1 MKKITFLFLSLAA
14 FSVFAQDVLTSTT
27 DEFFDGSTWTINS
40 KTEYTYDTKGNVV
53 IEKYLSDNNADG
65 NLDVLET
72 TTYTYNTSNRVIEE
86 NFGDFRN
93 EYTYTNNLPTLVI
106 SYELESGN
114 WVRESRIEISF
125 NQNRIDS
132 YILYGWNGQ
141 EWVLE
146 NEKSERLKYIYTG
159 VNLTMITSEDYE
171 DGKWVNGGKDEYT
184 YDTNNRLIKEEFFS
198 SDDNGSFKLEEFYNY
213 SYDSNNNVIRETG
226 GYSDRGTIVN
236 FKPDTYQYDTT
247 VLMSNVIH
255 PFNDKYGVEIFPE
268 ESDNFVNKILNKT
281 SEDTRTIYNYNG
293 ATASRDEF
301 NSFAFKAYPNPTTSK
316 LTIDDTGFSVKNMEV
331 YNILGKK
338 IMSSFSNSINLED
351 IDSGVYILKVNTI
364 DGRIATKRIV
374 KK

>member
-72 TTYTYNTSNRVIEE
+72 TTYTYNSSNRVIEE

-106 SYELESGN
+106 SFELEDGN
-114 WVRESRIEISF
+114 WVRESRIEISY

-141 EWVLE
+141 AWVLE
-146 NEKSERLKYIYTG
+146 DEKSERLKYIYTG

-281 SEDTRTIYNYNG
+281 SEDSRIIYNYNG

-301 NSFAFKAYPNPTTSK
+301 NSFAFKVYPNPTTSK
-316 LTIDDTGFSVKNMEV
+316 LTIDDTGFSLENMEV

-351 IDSGVYILKVNTI
+351 IDSGLYILKVNTI